1 MGFVLE
7 KNEESKAWILDSGE
21 WCKAPMGGYFLS
33 NFFSA
38 TELNETKFQLFQQ
51 MYRSYLDQN
60 SGKIF
65 PPEFNYHPE
74 TGKPLEKAQDF
85 NANDVWIAPYGQSI
99 FIENQ
104 NRKDNGLQYSR
115 ELKTLKNNQRQV
127 TDHAEIEIS
136 HSFNGS
142 VEFFSICIGTETP
155 QLIAIN
161 KNRNDEIYL
170 FLEHTKDWVLLK
182 NTGRSLGKCPEQ
194 WQDYW
199 GVEAFYQSKAK
210 THILLLPTNHGLAE
224 LSIDGK
230 SLQYTVNYHGLNQC
244 CLGKPIYWNNCIYIP
259 MDNNGKVQVWNYTK
273 QKVELTTDINTQ
285 YFNRVVF
292 EDQSTLIWLSDQ
304 GQFILEKDVE
314 NHISNKFIAWLP
326 MIEPDFNFGSPFMD
340 KEGDFYQL
348 FLDSSK
354 NNYVYLP
361 LNSAVPIAKPTNSPR
376 LTTGSSAYD
385 FEEKISHRKNKANIW
400 NDAKQNEHSELF
412 VPLMEDQNQDR
423 DLVLGICFKNIG
435 AKSKNSILHD
445 SSKQF
450 ISLFIDTPNHGVH
463 HFYSGQLA
471 DPIKKSRFFYHHNR
485 LYFYH
490 PDLSELQGWEAQ
502 A

>member
-1 MGFVLE
+1 MLKQDSNTIWTLGSGNWCINSEQGYVLE
-7 KNEESKAWILDSGE
+7 SFLDSG
-21 WCKAPMGGYFLS
+21 KL
-33 NFFSA
+33 
-38 TELNETKFQLFQQ
+38 TERNRGLFEQL
-51 MYRSYLDQN
+51 YRSYLDQN

-65 PPEFNYHPE
+65 PPEFKYHPE
-74 TGKPLEKAQDF
+74 TGKPLKRTQGF
-85 NANDVWIAPYGQSI
+85 NANDVWIAPYGQSV

-142 VEFFSICIGTETP
+142 VEFFSICIGAETP

-326 MIEPDFNFGSPFMD
+326 MIEPDFKYGSPFIND
-340 KEGDFYQL
+340 YLYQL
-348 FLDSSK
+348 CWNTSELQ
-354 NNYVYLP
+354 YVYVR
-361 LNSAVPIAKPTNSPR
+361 LNSRNNNEKAQPCTSAR
-376 LTTGSSAYD
+376 FTTGSIAYSLEGRISD
-385 FEEKISHRKNKANIW
+385 RRDHKGRKIWESPTKMSE
-400 NDAKQNEHSELF
+400 QNEGLF
-412 VPLMEDQNQDR
+412 VPFMESQD
-423 DLVLGICFKNIG
+423 LNKNSVLGIRFNLG
-435 AKSKNSILHD
+435 DKSIASIFDD
-445 SSKQF
+445 SSELLIF
-450 ISLFIDTPNHGVH
+450 LRINNTDF
-463 HFYSGQLA
+463 FSGQFSEPL
-471 DPIKKSRFFYHHNR
+471 KKSRFFYHHHY

-490 PDLSELQGWEAQ
+490 PDRHILQGWEVEA
-502 A
+502 

>member
-1 MGFVLE
+1 MLKQDSNTIWTLGSGNWCINSEQGYVLE
-7 KNEESKAWILDSGE
+7 SFLDSG
-21 WCKAPMGGYFLS
+21 KL
-33 NFFSA
+33 
-38 TELNETKFQLFQQ
+38 TERNRVLFEQL
-51 MYRSYLDQN
+51 YRSYLDQN

-65 PPEFNYHPE
+65 PPEFKYHPE
-74 TGKPLEKAQDF
+74 TGKPLKRTQGF
-85 NANDVWIAPYGQSI
+85 NANDVWIAPYGQSV

-115 ELKTLKNNQRQV
+115 ELKTLKNKIQTADEKAQ
-127 TDHAEIEIS
+127 TEIPF
-136 HSFNGS
+136 SFSGS
-142 VEFFSICIGTETP
+142 MEFFSICIGTDIP
-155 QLIAIN
+155 QLIALN
-161 KNRNDEIYL
+161 KNNGDLYL
-170 FLEHTKDWVLLK
+170 LIEASNTWEKLDAISSLLD
-182 NTGRSLGKCPEQ
+182 GCPKE

-199 GVEAFYQSKAK
+199 GIESYYDVIQKK
-210 THILLLPTNHGLAE
+210 HILLLPTNHGLAE
-224 LSIDGK
+224 LSIHGK
-230 SLQYTVNYHGLNQC
+230 DLKYSINYYGSGK
-244 CLGKPIYWNNCIYIP
+244 CLGKPIYWNNHIYVPISHN
-259 MDNNGKVQVWNYTK
+259 DKVKIWNHNDKSYIDLSG
-273 QKVELTTDINTQ
+273 ENFIQ
-285 YFNRVVF
+285 YFYSVVF
-292 EDQSTLIWLSDQ
+292 DNRNLIWLSPQ
-304 GQFILEKDVE
+304 GKCSLSLDIDKKV
-314 NHISNKFIAWLP
+314 SAKFDRWLP
-326 MIEPDFNFGSPFMD
+326 NYQPDFNFGSPFMD

-361 LNSAVPIAKPTNSPR
+361 LNSTVSIAKPTNSPR
-376 LTTGSSAYD
+376 FTTGSSAYD

-400 NDAKQNEHSELF
+400 NDAKQSEHSELF

-435 AKSKNSILHD
+435 AKSKDSILHD